1 MITWKRKN
9 IKKIRADIRF
19 VSNKIEELE
28 EEIEYLNNKLTEK
41 EVYEDYKKAFEINNI
56 IKNNKEEI
64 DLLFDKWQAL
74 EEELDS
80 DNWIWKKRF

>member
-1 MITWKRKN
+1 MKT
-9 IKKIRADIRF
+9 
-19 VSNKIEELE
+19 
-28 EEIEYLNNKLTEK
+28 T
-41 EVYEDYKKAFEINNI
+41 KKAFEINNI

-80 DNWIWKKRF
+80 DN